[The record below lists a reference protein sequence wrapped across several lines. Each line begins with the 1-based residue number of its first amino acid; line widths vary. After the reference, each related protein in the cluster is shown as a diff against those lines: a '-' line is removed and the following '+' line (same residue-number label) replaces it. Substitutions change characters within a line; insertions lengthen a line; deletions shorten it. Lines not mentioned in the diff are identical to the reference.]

1 MLTSF
6 NLVER
11 LSLKTV
17 ENSSRYYSHSLYLV
31 NTTSNIYCTFSVTS
45 TNRCSGYFTITSLI
59 TFIFT
64 VNDRGEMVLH

>member
-6 NLVER
+6 HLVER

-17 ENSSRYYSHSLYLV
+17 ENGSRNYSHSLYLV
-31 NTTSNIYCTFSVTS
+31 NTTSNMYCTFSVTS
-45 TNRCSGYFTITSLI
+45 TNRCSGFFTITRVI

-64 VNDRGEMVLH
+64 ANDRGETVLH